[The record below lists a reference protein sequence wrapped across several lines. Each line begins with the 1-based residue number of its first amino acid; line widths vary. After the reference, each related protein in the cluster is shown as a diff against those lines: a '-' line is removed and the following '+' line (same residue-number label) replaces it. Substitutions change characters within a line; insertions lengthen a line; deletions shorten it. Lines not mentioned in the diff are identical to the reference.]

1 MIYHPW
7 CRCGMQHICSMFN
20 ILATTLA
27 TNNCRSPFPGTQTTA
42 LQWADTTRAGKAN
55 DGHRK
60 KKLKASYRFKEQMIG
75 LKKVAIGKYNIFVRQ
90 RQHWHEKVLVQDR
103 NPIQS
108 IGNVFEVWAL
118 SSQGNLTFPKY
129 NQISPKYNQI
139 QPKYLKN
146 TLNTTKIK
154 LE

>member
-1 MIYHPW
+1 
-7 CRCGMQHICSMFN
+7 
-20 ILATTLA
+20 
-27 TNNCRSPFPGTQTTA
+27 
-42 LQWADTTRAGKAN
+42 
-55 DGHRK
+55 
-60 KKLKASYRFKEQMIG
+60 MIG
-75 LKKVAIGKYNIFVRQ
+75 LKKKVATGKRKKHNIFVRQ
-90 RQHWHEKVLVQDR
+90 RQYWHEKLKEAKEVLVQDR

-129 NQISPKYNQI
+129 NQISPKNNQI
-139 QPKYLKN
+139 QPKYLQY